1 MGGFLTGIGAFL
13 IFGVTMGVLI
23 FVMSFLGASLS
34 PTVSVSLRLW
44 GRRVQGVS
52 TLLIIL
58 VGGALIYSG
67 VNQGFFNR
75 LILPM

>member
-1 MGGFLTGIGAFL
+1 
-13 IFGVTMGVLI
+13 MGVLI

-67 VNQGFFNR
+67 VNQGLFDR